1 LREKF
6 GSNPFATD
14 DVTDAIL
21 AEEGGE
27 RRRAYF
33 AAWSLTRD
41 LVEDGV
47 IEVVA
52 EEGSGRRKRRTYR
65 FAVGGSVSS
74 GQVPAEPA

>member
-1 LREKF
+1 MRVKF
-6 GSNPFATD
+6 GSRSFATE

-33 AAWSLTRD
+33 AAWSVVKD

-47 IEVVA
+47 VEVVA

-65 FAVGGSVSS
+65 FAVSGPGSP
-74 GQVPAEPA
+74 GQSPNGAG